1 MQCARLWVALGMILA
16 AAAAR
21 LLPHPPNLTP
31 IGAMALFGG
40 AAFSDRRVAFGI
52 PLAAMF
58 LSDVALGLLAGD
70 LRITFHPHMPFV
82 YLAFAIQVVLG
93 MVFLR
98 RLSVLRVGTVAFAGA
113 LQFFVLTNF
122 AVWAIG
128 NWYPKTW
135 AGLAECYVAAL
146 PFFQNQLIGDLGYSA
161 VLFGAWALAERFLP
175 AAHPAELR
183 T

>member
-1 MQCARLWVALGMILA
+1 MQRTRLWVALGMILA

-21 LLPHPPNLTP
+21 LVPHPPNFTP

-40 AAFSDRRVAFGI
+40 ATFADWRLAFAV
-52 PLAAMF
+52 PLGAMF
-58 LSDVALGLLAGD
+58 VSDIALGIMAGD
-70 LRITFHPHMPFV
+70 PSITFHLHMPFV
-82 YLAFAIQVVLG
+82 YLAFAVQVVLG

-98 RLSVLRVGTVAFAGA
+98 RLSVLRVGSVAFAGA

-122 AVWAIG
+122 AVWAVG

-146 PFFQNQLIGDLGYSA
+146 PFFQNQLLGDLFYSA
-161 VLFGAWALAERFLP
+161 ILFGAWAVAERLMR
-175 AAHPAELR
+175 ALRPAEAQR
-183 T
+183 